1 ELAVL
6 PDSRVLYVERK
17 GNVKLFDSKAGKSK
31 VIAKI
36 PVSTKYKFKDG
47 NQAEA
52 EDGLLGLA
60 LDPNFKQ
67 NNWIYMYYSP
77 AGDDPKNV
85 LARYEFKNDQ
95 LIEGSMKVILEVPVQ
110 REQCCHTG
118 GSIAFDSEGN
128 LYVSTGDNT
137 SPRNTAYAPIDE
149 RPGRNPW
156 DAQKGSA
163 NTNDLRGKILRIRP
177 QADGTYTVPDG
188 NLFPKG
194 MEKTRPEIYVMG
206 TRNPYRISVDSKTGY
221 LYWGDVGPD
230 A

>member
-1 ELAVL
+1 ELFLKHLDGGIEWVLRGGGPVKLDYQAVKTRRVPEENRFTKVILEEKLDEPVELAVL

-95 LIEGSMKVILEVPVQ
+95 
-110 REQCCHTG
+110 
-118 GSIAFDSEGN
+118 
-128 LYVSTGDNT
+128 
-137 SPRNTAYAPIDE
+137 
-149 RPGRNPW
+149 
-156 DAQKGSA
+156 
-163 NTNDLRGKILRIRP
+163 
-177 QADGTYTVPDG
+177 
-188 NLFPKG
+188 
-194 MEKTRPEIYVMG
+194 
-206 TRNPYRISVDSKTGY
+206 
-221 LYWGDVGPD
+221 
-230 A
+230 